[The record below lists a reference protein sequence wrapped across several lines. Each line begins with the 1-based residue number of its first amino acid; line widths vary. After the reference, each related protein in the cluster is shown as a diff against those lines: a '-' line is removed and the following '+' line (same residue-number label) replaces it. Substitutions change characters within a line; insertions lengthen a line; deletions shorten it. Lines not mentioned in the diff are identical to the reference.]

1 MINPLL
7 VLNQSSLEWSELVRS
22 RYKLSQI
29 ISYLLI
35 MPLLPGIAWFYGST
49 QVGWQLGGSQTV
61 KLAWNSG
68 LSLCIGMYVAM
79 LSMNI
84 FVGCMMQWMAKTY
97 GSNLHAFKGIAFS
110 SFISSPFFLLGVC
123 GFYPLFWLDVALL
136 LGAIVWSVYILY
148 SRMAAVAN
156 ISDEQAFIFSSA
168 VVAVG
173 IVAFI
178 SMVVVSVLYMGLVQ
192 PPIFVD

>member
-1 MINPLL
+1 
-7 VLNQSSLEWSELVRS
+7 
-22 RYKLSQI
+22 
-29 ISYLLI
+29 
-35 MPLLPGIAWFYGST
+35 MPLFSSVAWFYGST

-61 KLAWNSG
+61 KLAWYSG
-68 LSLCIGMYVAM
+68 LSLCVGMYVAM
-79 LSMNI
+79 LTMNI
-84 FVGCMMQWMAKTY
+84 FVGSMMQWMAKTY
-97 GSNLHAFKGIAFS
+97 GSNLHALKGIAFS
-110 SFISSPFFLLGVC
+110 SLISSPFFLLGVC
-123 GFYPLFWLDVALL
+123 GFYPIFWLDVALL

-148 SRMAAVAN
+148 SHMAEVAN

-192 PPIFVD
+192 PPVFVD

>member
-7 VLNQSSLEWSELVRS
+7 VLHQSSLEWSHLVRS

-29 ISYLLI
+29 VTYLLI
-35 MPLLPGIAWFYGST
+35 MPLLPSIAWFYGST
-49 QVGWQLGGSQTV
+49 QVGWQSGGSQTV
-61 KLAWNSG
+61 KLAFSSG
-68 LSLCIGMYVAM
+68 LLLCIGMYIAL

-84 FVGCMMQWMAKTY
+84 FVGSMMHWMAKTY
-97 GSNLHAFKGIAFS
+97 GSNLHAFKGVAFS

-123 GFYPLFWLDVALL
+123 GFYPMFWLDVALL
-136 LGAIVWSVYILY
+136 FAAIVWSVHILY

-178 SMVVVSVLYMGLVQ
+178 SMVVVSVLFMGLVQ
-192 PPIFVD
+192 PPVFID